1 MFLRIQA
8 LTDPDVPA
16 EGKLQLKD
24 LDPRRTVLQGQGS
37 AGGRTLVRG
46 TQRLF
51 VQALLVAQSLVAS
64 STIYKQQWG
73 KTIAHCWGD
82 PRALCLCPPVSLP
95 IPSDAHSCSTEGYN
109 DAELCDPSTL
119 VS

>member
-1 MFLRIQA
+1 MKKKIYVFTYPSTYIQQRQCFSS
-8 LTDPDVPA
+8 TDPDVPA
-16 EGKLQLKD
+16 EEKLQVKD

-37 AGGRTLVRG
+37 AGGRTLMRG

-73 KTIAHCWGD
+73 KTIAHYWGD

-95 IPSDAHSCSTEGYN
+95 SP
-109 DAELCDPSTL
+109 
-119 VS
+119 